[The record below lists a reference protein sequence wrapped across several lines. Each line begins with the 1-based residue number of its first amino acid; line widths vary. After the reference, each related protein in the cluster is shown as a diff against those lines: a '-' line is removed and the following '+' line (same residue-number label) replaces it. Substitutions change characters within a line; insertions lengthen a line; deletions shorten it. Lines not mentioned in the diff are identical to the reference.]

1 MESILYWIGLGGII
15 ASVIIFFTFISELS
29 MPFVIC
35 ICLTIIIQSI
45 LIIGF
50 GVLISVNKEILAALK
65 GEGSNENETTN

>member
-29 MPFVIC
+29 MPFVIF